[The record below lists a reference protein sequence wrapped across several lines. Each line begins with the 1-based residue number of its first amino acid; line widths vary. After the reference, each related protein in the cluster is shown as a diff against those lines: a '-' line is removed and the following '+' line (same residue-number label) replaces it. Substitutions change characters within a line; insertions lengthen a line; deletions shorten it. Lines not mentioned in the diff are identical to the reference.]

1 MGLGRYGLTGWA
13 MAVALAASLPL
24 LAHGQ
29 TTAPA
34 PTGSTATTSTT
45 PGATATKP
53 ATGSTTKPAT
63 TGTTT
68 KRATTATKPAT
79 TTTKPA
85 TTTTKPATTAPKPA
99 TTTTSKPAATK
110 STSTTPAKGTTASK
124 TTKPAAAPKATTAAP
139 SKPAPTAGQ
148 TVAQPRPPSPPQAAP
163 KPAPPQ
169 ATPLRETTPTA
180 SALPGAPTPVAAP
193 GMAFRQRHPLVAG
206 FLAGLLGVGL
216 ADALLGEAAP
226 ETPSGT
232 ASTPGNVL
240 EPVAAGLAT
249 AETAGQLTRLAFF
262 GGLVALAVTS
272 YRRRAAAG
280 PAPGGARERSAPGL
294 SAWDDLE
301 SASVDEEPAS
311 LARPDELK
319 AIADEQDFADILL
332 VVQAAWSEGD
342 VMAMR
347 AHITPDM
354 ADYFDR
360 RLAQNVD
367 NGIENR
373 VVEVSNVRVERLADW
388 EDDGLHFAK
397 ARMRWRALD
406 YVIDMS
412 KLPDEPGYIIDGS
425 PEKLVD
431 SEEVWTFVKSPDGA
445 WVLCEVEQGA

>member
-13 MAVALAASLPL
+13 MALALTASLPP

-29 TTAPA
+29 TAAPA
-34 PTGSTATTSTT
+34 PTGSTATTKTA

-53 ATGSTTKPAT
+53 VTASTTKPAT

-68 KRATTATKPAT
+68 
-79 TTTKPA
+79 
-85 TTTTKPATTAPKPA
+85 KPA

-110 STSTTPAKGTTASK
+110 STSTTPAKGTTPSK
-124 TTKPAAAPKATTAAP
+124 TTKPAAAPKTSSTATKEAAAAPKATIAAP
-139 SKPAPTAGQ
+139 SRPAPTAGQ

-206 FLAGLLGVGL
+206 FLAGLLGAGL